1 MSSKIKISSGSA
13 KTYGQGLIVGL
24 CLAFTISSAG
34 PAPAAPP
41 AAAPAKPAPTKPA
54 ADKPAAEKPAG
65 DKAAPAKAATTP
77 EPVLEN
83 VVSAS
88 ADDLITKPQ
97 DYVGKNVKFT
107 ANFFAFSNLALDYKP
122 AFRSSKTHLSFLVL
136 KPNSHVPLAE
146 LKLAMMIPK
155 EKDPE
160 STLLATLKDGDQLE
174 MVGKVF
180 SAALDD
186 PWVEVFK
193 VKKLNS
199 APEEKKTVA
208 SGGEA
213 GSQTKTSDNKSTD
226 GKAEGKDEKPA
237 DSKPKSSTPATK

>member
-1 MSSKIKISSGSA
+1 MSSKIKNSSGST
-13 KTYGQGLIVGL
+13 KTYLQGLIVGA
-24 CLAFTISSAG
+24 CVAFTISSAG

-41 AAAPAKPAPTKPA
+41 AAAPAKPAPAKPA
-54 ADKPAAEKPAG
+54 SDKPASEKPAAEKSAAG
-65 DKAAPAKAATTP
+65 KTATTP

-83 VVSAS
+83 VVSVN
-88 ADDLITKPQ
+88 ADDLISKPQ
-97 DYVGKNVKFT
+97 DFLGKNVKFT
-107 ANFFAFSNLALDYKP
+107 ANFFAFTNLALDYKP

-136 KPNSHVPLAE
+136 KPSSHVPLAE

-186 PWVEVFK
+186 PWVEIFK

-208 SGGEA
+208 TGGEA
-213 GSQTKTSDNKSTD
+213 GSSTKTSDNKST
-226 GKAEGKDEKPA
+226 EGKDEKPT